1 MKMDNAQ
8 LNASVYQPPVQ
19 AQKKKGISG
28 STVKIIAVV
37 TMLIDHVAAAL
48 LTRMVISR
56 RYFYAMRGTQSYLA
70 WMRDNGLLLII
81 TQLMRL
87 IGRLGF
93 PIFCF
98 LLVEGFQKTR
108 NVKKYAFRLG
118 LFALIS
124 EIPFNL
130 AFSGRVWAPG
140 YQNVYFT
147 LFIGIL
153 ALWAFDIIAKLD
165 PGKWL
170 KALLTIGGILLL
182 PLYVARRVCNIVTGV
197 IDFLTVFFGMSVRL
211 YGRNLLMLGGIC
223 IVCIGLMLAVWG
235 IYRQKKGVD
244 KAWRMCGDMVVLAMA
259 MGTAGLLQTDYS
271 GMGVLTIAVMYAL
284 RKNKVLSMT
293 GGCVTLTVMSLS
305 EITAFFAL
313 IPVALYNGERGLKMK
328 YFFYIFYPAHL
339 LIIWL
344 ICWAM
349 GMGWISAI

>member
-1 MKMDNAQ
+1 MDNAQ
-8 LNASVYQPPVQ
+8 LNASAYQPPVQ

-48 LTRMVISR
+48 LTRVIISR
-56 RYFYAMRGTQSYLA
+56 GYFYALQGAQSYLD
-70 WMRDNGLLLII
+70 WMNKNGLLLII
-81 TQLMRL
+81 MQLMRL

-98 LLVEGFQKTR
+98 LLVEGFQRTR
-108 NVKKYAFRLG
+108 NVKKYALRMG

-124 EIPFNL
+124 EIPFDL
-130 AFSGRVWAPG
+130 AFSGRVWASG

-147 LFIGIL
+147 LLIGLL

-165 PGKWL
+165 QAKWL
-170 KALLTIGGILLL
+170 QVLLTIGGILLL
-182 PLYVARRVCNIVTGV
+182 PPRAALVVYNLVTRVIIFLADFFGIGV
-197 IDFLTVFFGMSVRL
+197 IE
-211 YGRNLLMLGGIC
+211 YKRNLPLFVGIY
-223 IVCIGLMLAVWG
+223 IVCLGVMLAVWG
-235 IYRQKKGVD
+235 IYRHRREYD
-244 KAWRMCGDMVVLAMA
+244 KAWRMCGEMAALAVA
-259 MGTAGLLQTDYS
+259 MIAADLLKTDYS

-284 RKNKVLSMT
+284 RKNKVHSMT

-305 EITAFFAL
+305 EVTAFFAL
-313 IPVALYNGERGLKMK
+313 IPIAHYNGERGLKMK

-344 ICWAM
+344 ICWAT

>member
-1 MKMDNAQ
+1 MENAQ
-8 LNASVYQPPVQ
+8 LNASAYQPPVQ

-48 LTRMVISR
+48 FTRILISR
-56 RYFYAMRGTQSYLA
+56 GFYYAAGNEQRLIE
-70 WMRDNGLLLII
+70 WMKANGLLFIV

-130 AFSGRVWAPG
+130 AFTGRVWASG

-147 LFIGIL
+147 LLIGLL
-153 ALWAFDIIAKLD
+153 ALWAFNTIAKIN
-165 PGKWL
+165 PAKWL
-170 KALLTIGGILLL
+170 QVLLSIGGILLL
-182 PLYVARRVCNIVTGV
+182 PPRAALVVYNIVTSVINFLAGLFGIGV
-197 IDFLTVFFGMSVRL
+197 RV
-211 YGRNLLMLGGIC
+211 YERNLPLFGGIY
-223 IVCIGLMLAVWG
+223 IVCLGVMLAVWG
-235 IYRQKKGVD
+235 TYRHKKKYD
-244 KAWRMCGDMVVLAMA
+244 KAWRMCGAMA
-259 MGTAGLLQTDYS
+259 ALAVAMVAADLLQTDYS

-284 RKNKVLSMT
+284 RKNKVGSMA

-305 EITAFFAL
+305 EITAFFTLLPIAF
-313 IPVALYNGERGLKMK
+313 YNGERGLKMK

-344 ICWAM
+344 ICRAM
-349 GMGWISAI
+349 GMGWISAV

>member
-1 MKMDNAQ
+1 MDNAQ
-8 LNASVYQPPVQ
+8 LNASAYQPPVQ

-48 LTRMVISR
+48 FTRMVISR
-56 RYFYAMRGTQSYLA
+56 GFFYAAGNEQRLIE
-70 WMRDNGLLLII
+70 WMKVNGLLFVV

-98 LLVEGFQKTR
+98 LLVEGFQKTG

-147 LFIGIL
+147 LLIGIL
-153 ALWAFDIIAKLD
+153 ALWAFDTIAKCE
-165 PGKWL
+165 PARWL
-170 KALLTIGGILLL
+170 QVLLATGGILLL
-182 PLYVARRVCNIVTGV
+182 PLYVAWGVCNIVTGF
-197 IDFLTVFFGMSVRL
+197 INLMADSFGIGVRI
-211 YGRNLLMLGGIC
+211 YERNLLLLGGIYV
-223 IVCIGLMLAVWG
+223 VCLVVMLVVWG
-235 IYRQKKGVD
+235 IYRQKKGDD
-244 KAWRMCGDMVVLAMA
+244 KAWRMCGDMAVLAVAMA
-259 MGTAGLLQTDYS
+259 AADLLQTDYS

>member
-1 MKMDNAQ
+1 MDSTQYNTPAYQ
-8 LNASVYQPPVQ
+8 ASV
-19 AQKKKGISG
+19 QKQTKKGISG
-28 STVKIIAVV
+28 STIKIIAVI

-48 LTRMVISR
+48 LTRIVISR
-56 RYFYAMRGTQSYLA
+56 GFFYAMGNEQRLIE
-70 WMRDNGLLLII
+70 WMKVNGLLLIV

-108 NVKKYAFRLG
+108 NVKKYAIRLG

-130 AFSGRVWAPG
+130 ALTGWVWDPE

-147 LFIGIL
+147 LLIGIL
-153 ALWAFDIIAKLD
+153 ALWTFDNIAKLD
-165 PGKWL
+165 PAKWIQV
-170 KALLTIGGILLL
+170 LLTVGGILLL
-182 PLYVARRVCNIVTGV
+182 PPRAALVVYNIVTGV
-197 IDFLTVFFGMSVRL
+197 LSFFAGFFGMGMGV
-211 YGRNLLMLGGIC
+211 YERNLPLFGC
-223 IVCIGLMLAVWG
+223 AYIVCLGVMLTVWG
-235 IYRQKKGVD
+235 IYRRKREYD
-244 KAWRMCGDMVVLAMA
+244 KAWRMCGTMAALAVAMVAA
-259 MGTAGLLQTDYS
+259 DLLQTDYS

-284 RKNKVLSMT
+284 RKNKVGSMA
-293 GGCVTLTVMSLS
+293 GGCVTLTAMSLS

-313 IPVALYNGERGLKMK
+313 IPISLYNGERGLKMK

-349 GMGWISAI
+349 GMGWISAV

>member
-1 MKMDNAQ
+1 MDSTQ
-8 LNASVYQPPVQ
+8 LNQPAYQTSVPKQT
-19 AQKKKGISG
+19 KKGISG

-48 LTRMVISR
+48 LTRIVISR
-56 RYFYAMRGTQSYLA
+56 GFFYAMGNEQRLID
-70 WMRDNGLLLII
+70 WMKVNGLLFII

-108 NVKKYAFRLG
+108 NVKKYAIRLG

-130 AFSGRVWAPG
+130 AFTGRVWAPG

-147 LFIGIL
+147 LLIGLL
-153 ALWAFDIIAKLD
+153 ALWAFETIAKLN
-165 PGKWL
+165 PAKWL
-170 KALLTIGGILLL
+170 QVLLTIGGILLL
-182 PLYVARRVCNIVTGV
+182 PLCVALRTYSFVTSFVAGFFNMDEGV
-197 IDFLTVFFGMSVRL
+197 V
-211 YGRNLLMLGGIC
+211 YGRNLPMLGGTYLVLAGI
-223 IVCIGLMLAVWG
+223 MLVVWG
-235 IYRQKKGVD
+235 VYRHKKGKD
-244 KAWRMCGDMVVLAMA
+244 KAWRMCGDMAVLTVAMVSA
-259 MGTAGLLQTDYS
+259 ALLQTDYA

-305 EITAFFAL
+305 EITAFFTL
-313 IPVALYNGERGLKMK
+313 IPIAFYNGERGLKMK

-349 GMGWISAI
+349 GMGWMSAI

>member
-1 MKMDNAQ
+1 MDNAP
-8 LNASVYQPPVQ
+8 LNASAYQPPAQ
-19 AQKKKGISG
+19 AQKKKGITG

-48 LTRMVISR
+48 LTRIVISR
-56 RYFYAMRGTQSYLA
+56 GFFYAAGNEQRLIE
-70 WMRDNGLLLII
+70 WMKVNGLLYIV

-108 NVKKYAFRLG
+108 NVKKYALRLG

-124 EIPFNL
+124 EIPFDL
-130 AFSGRVWAPG
+130 AFSGRVWNPG

-147 LFIGIL
+147 LLIGIL
-153 ALWAFDIIAKLD
+153 ALWAFDTIAKLD
-165 PGKWL
+165 PAKWL
-170 KALLTIGGILLL
+170 QVLLTIGGILLL
-182 PLYVARRVCNIVTGV
+182 PPRAALVVYNLVTRVV
-197 IDFLTVFFGMSVRL
+197 IFLSGFFGIGVRE
-211 YGRNLLMLGGIC
+211 YERNLPLFVGIY
-223 IVCIGLMLAVWG
+223 IVCLGVMLAVWG
-235 IYRQKKGVD
+235 IYRHKREYD
-244 KAWRMCGDMVVLAMA
+244 KAWRMCGDMAALAVA
-259 MGTAGLLQTDYS
+259 MVAADWLQTDYS

-284 RKNKVLSMT
+284 RKNKVRSMA

-305 EITAFFAL
+305 EITAFFAML
-313 IPVALYNGERGLKMK
+313 PIAFYNGERGLKMK

-349 GMGWISAI
+349 GMGWISAV